1 MEALASGRAP
11 RPMAQSAAPGEAAQD
26 PHTLAT
32 SDVLRAVVAETHA
45 AGLLRDGAANY
56 TAPLIEQ
63 AVQPRGATGSPQL
76 LVQVLVESTFGQKA
90 TLPVSGCDT
99 IRELKMRLA
108 NKSWFTSKH
117 CLFFGGKEL
126 LDHDMVADIVN
137 QVNTAGNP
145 NYLHVF
151 VRAKDVRY
159 GNISSSA
166 ASTSFGNLR
175 ALDTAQASDS
185 PPNDSFT
192 PRATHSSDDLALA
205 AVSSSD
211 AADLAPVLHIVI
223 RKNSHVTWSS
233 ASRTGEFE
241 LTVRATDTA
250 DQLKQQLLPSSGDM
264 CSPAL
269 HSDINLFHNGVRL
282 QVCPCL
288 MPYVPHVPLL
298 IIPWQSACTIR
309 PLPHI
314 LCWFELCRRSHA
326 GRSSPQLAA
335 LPAAPPCPHPSP
347 LSIGC
352 RQGQGAC
359 HAHP

>member
-1 MEALASGRAP
+1 MEALAAGRAQ
-11 RPMAQSAAPGEAAQD
+11 RSSTQSAGPTQVQNDERNVVTTE
-26 PHTLAT
+26 P
-32 SDVLRAVVAETHA
+32 LRAAEKESQS
-45 AGLLRDGAANY
+45 AGMFRDGAIN

-63 AVQPRGATGSPQL
+63 QLQPRGASSSPQL
-76 LVQVLVESTFGQKA
+76 LVQVLVESSFGQKA

-126 LDHDMVADIVN
+126 LDHDMVADIVK
-137 QVNTAGNP
+137 QVNTAANP

-159 GNISSSA
+159 GNISTSA

-175 ALDTAQASDS
+175 ALDAAEAADAHS
-185 PPNDSFT
+185 PPKDSFT
-192 PRATHSSDDLALA
+192 PRAPPQSSDDLALA
-205 AVSSSD
+205 TVSSSD

-223 RKNSHVTWSS
+223 RKSSHVTWSS

-250 DQLKQQLLPSSGDM
+250 DQLKQQLLPSSGDA

-282 QVCPCL
+282 QVRSVL
-288 MPYVPHVPLL
+288 
-298 IIPWQSACTIR
+298 
-309 PLPHI
+309 
-314 LCWFELCRRSHA
+314 LCRPA
-326 GRSSPQLAA
+326 QISSDHPTVPPAHTTTAA
-335 LPAAPPCPHPSP
+335 TTARGFCDH
-347 LSIGC
+347 
-352 RQGQGAC
+352 
-359 HAHP
+359 